1 MRPDLT
7 PLLDSQTVSG
17 RRDRQLMQA
26 AQDLEA
32 GFIAEMLK
40 SAGFGESRD
49 SFGGG
54 AGENGFASVL
64 VNAQADLIVKAGGF
78 GLAESIYAA
87 LVTREGENGSHD

>member
-7 PLLDSQTVSG
+7 PPLDSQTVSG
-17 RRDRQLMQA
+17 RRDKQLMQA

-54 AGENGFASVL
+54 PVKMGLPRSWSML
-64 VNAQADLIVKAGGF
+64 RRTSSLKLADSDWQKAF
-78 GLAESIYAA
+78 MQLW
-87 LVTREGENGSHD
+87 